1 MEWFEA
7 ILLGLLQGL
16 TEFLPVSSSG
26 HLQIGKE
33 LLGIDSGGDL
43 VFEVVV
49 HAATVLSTIVVFRR
63 QIWGLLKSLFVKDGL
78 FRSIAHPSKFND
90 GTDYVL
96 KICVSMIPVFIVGM
110 FFKDAVEGIFGSSI
124 YVVAGA
130 LLVTALLLL
139 LSDNASRLKFF
150 GRRSCC
156 KYKAPIV
163 TAGSPHTSCEQMP
176 EPQSSGAEG
185 KENACDAVGK
195 SGKGDAAGA
204 RNGISYWQAFVVG
217 LGQAVAV
224 LPGLSRSGATIATGL
239 LCGVKRDVIAQFSF
253 LMVLVPILGE
263 AFLEIVGG
271 EMAAS
276 TVGALPLV
284 LGFVSAFIAGLFA
297 CKVMIALVKK
307 TKLGWFTLYCAVV
320 AVLIFIF
327 A

>member
-33 LLGIDSGGDL
+33 LLGIDTSGDL

-49 HAATVLSTIVVFRR
+49 HAATVLSTIVVFRK
-63 QIWGLLKSLFVKDGL
+63 QIWELLKSLFVKDGL

-96 KICVSMIPVFIVGM
+96 KILLSMIPVFIVGM
-110 FFKDAVEGIFGSSI
+110 FFKDAVEGLFGSSI
-124 YVVAGA
+124 HVVAGA
-130 LLVTALLLL
+130 LLVTAALLL
-139 LSDNASRLKFF
+139 LSDNANKIF
-150 GRRSCC
+150 GRCC
-156 KYKAPIV
+156 RRCK
-163 TAGSPHTSCEQMP
+163 C
-176 EPQSSGAEG
+176 AE
-185 KENACDAVGK
+185 ADSV
-195 SGKGDAAGA
+195 SDKGR

-217 LGQAVAV
+217 LGQAIAV
-224 LPGLSRSGATIATGL
+224 IPGLSRSGTTIATGL
-239 LCGVKRDVIAQFSF
+239 LCGVKRDVVAQFSF
-253 LMVLVPILGE
+253 LMVLIPILGE

-271 EMAAS
+271 DMASS

-284 LGFVSAFIAGLFA
+284 LGFISAFVAGLFA

-307 TKLGWFTLYCAVV
+307 TKLGWFALYCAVV

>member
-33 LLGIDSGGDL
+33 LLGIKNSGDL

-49 HAATVLSTIVVFRR
+49 HAATVLSTIVVFRK
-63 QIWGLLKSLFVKDGL
+63 QIWELLKSLFVKDGL

-96 KICVSMIPVFIVGM
+96 KILLSMIPVFIVGM
-110 FFKDAVEGIFGSSI
+110 FFKDAVEGLFGSSI
-124 YVVAGA
+124 HVVAGA
-130 LLVTALLLL
+130 LLVTAALLL
-139 LSDNASRLKFF
+139 LSDNAGKIF
-150 GRRSCC
+150 GRCC
-156 KYKAPIV
+156 RRCK
-163 TAGSPHTSCEQMP
+163 C
-176 EPQSSGAEG
+176 AE
-185 KENACDAVGK
+185 ADSV
-195 SGKGDAAGA
+195 SDKGR

-217 LGQAVAV
+217 LGQAIAV
-224 LPGLSRSGATIATGL
+224 IPGLSRSGTTIATGL
-239 LCGVKRDVIAQFSF
+239 LCGVKRDVVAQFSF
-253 LMVLVPILGE
+253 LMVLIPILGE

-271 EMAAS
+271 DMASS

-284 LGFVSAFIAGLFA
+284 LGFISAFVAGLFA
-297 CKVMIALVKK
+297 CRVMIALVKK
-307 TKLGWFTLYCAVV
+307 TKLGWFALYCAVV